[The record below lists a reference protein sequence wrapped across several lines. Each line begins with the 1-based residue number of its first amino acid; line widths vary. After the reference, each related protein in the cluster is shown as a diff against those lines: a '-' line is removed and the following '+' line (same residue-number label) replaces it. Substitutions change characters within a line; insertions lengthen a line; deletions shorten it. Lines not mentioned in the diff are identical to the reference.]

1 MPKRALIWLIPAVFY
16 ILFFAWYTSFE
27 GALTEDEIDRYLARM
42 AAVGADP
49 EQIAAIE
56 QFARTDSGGQF
67 LMVNNIEMNRNPP
80 NVDGAAPGSDSEQ
93 LMSAYMQYMFPALLS
108 RASHPVMAGVA
119 ISPSIDLVG
128 IEGAQIWDQAALM
141 RYRSRRDLLD
151 IVIDPEF
158 QDRHEFKVAALTK
171 TIAYPIEPVL
181 YLSDP
186 RLLLGLIL
194 LAITALLDSLLL
206 SRRNRIAQS

>member
-16 ILFFAWYTSFE
+16 AFFFVWYTSFK
-27 GALTEDEIDRYLARM
+27 GALSEVEIERYLTSM
-42 AAVGADP
+42 TAAGADP
-49 EQIAAIE
+49 DQIALIE
-56 QFARTDSGGQF
+56 QFARTDSGRQF

-80 NVDGAAPGSDSEQ
+80 DVAGAEPGSSSEQ
-93 LMSAYMQYMFPALLS
+93 LMSEYMQYMFPALLS
-108 RASHPVMAGVA
+108 RASHPVLAGVA
-119 ISPSIDLVG
+119 VSPSLDLVG
-128 IEGAQIWDQAALM
+128 IEGAQRWDQTALV

-158 QDRHEFKVAALTK
+158 QARHEFKVAALSK

-186 RLLLGLIL
+186 RLLLALIL
-194 LAITALLDSLLL
+194 LALAALLDALLL
-206 SRRNRIAQS
+206 SRANRIAHS